1 MSDKK
6 DITVIYYASCDV
18 DNSSFGEY
26 RLSNGVAVYFSDL
39 HPFKTDKE
47 AKQFVD
53 LIINAQKMRDM
64 LEKVLIHVDWSYENW
79 TANHGEIIKSEIK
92 ELLTN

>member
-64 LEKVLIHVDWSYENW
+64 LEKIERTSREVYDCD
-79 TANHGEIIKSEIK
+79 TTEIK